1 MGFWQQVDSFF
12 KDSATARES
21 SPFRKFILLL
31 LFFILNTAL
40 LSADILPD
48 KVSLSV
54 GQVSDR
60 DVTAPRTVSFVDEAR
75 TKMLEAEVLSN
86 VANVYDLDMGAVG
99 RAEEDAGRIFRSARM
114 IVSDKSLEAAPLSEK
129 ITRLKGLLQGTGPE
143 QTIALLPTFSVTE
156 LGQLEEQAKA
166 LLRKYLQRGI
176 RDEELDNVRKLAV
189 MDIEQLKLPKNA
201 ESVLVG
207 IVQTLLQPNFVL
219 NVNETDKRRQTALR
233 SIEPVRITVKS
244 GQVIVRRGDMVSP
257 DQMQVMMELGLHSG
271 QTANIGRILGL
282 AIYVLLVMVSL
293 LLYLH
298 KFSPAIFADDR
309 RLVLIGMVVLVTIA
323 IGRVSHLYSDFVAP
337 VAVGPLLTAI
347 LVGPRIALMLGMLT
361 ALFFGVITDQDMR
374 VISFVLLGSSIGI
387 YAVVKNYQ
395 AYSLVRAGLWIAAVN
410 VLTILCTG
418 LIEQINVRDIF
429 VDAALGAVG
438 GLAAAILAIG
448 ILPFLEQAFRI
459 TTAEKLI
466 ALARPNH
473 PLLQRLL
480 LEAPGTYYHSV
491 LVGNLAETAADKV
504 GADPVVARVGA
515 YYHDVGK
522 IQRPYFFIE
531 NQVNIDNPHL
541 KLSPSLSTM
550 IVTSH
555 IRDGLEF
562 CKEYKLPEII
572 SDIIAQHHGT
582 SLVSYFYKQA
592 TESGHSECIIE
603 EDFRYEGPKPQTK
616 EAALIMLADGCEA
629 AVRSITKP
637 NMSRIENTVRRV
649 VQERLRDG
657 QLNECDL
664 TLKDLTIIG
673 DVFMRV
679 LCSTCH
685 SRIEYPMDTVRELER
700 RRPRNGNGNKH
711 AAGKPGAAGSIAGA
725 SAENDGSGSG
735 VAGTRA

>member
-12 KDSATARES
+12 TDSTAVREN
-21 SPFRKFILLL
+21 SPFRKVLLLL
-31 LFFILNTAL
+31 LFFVINTVL
-40 LSADILPD
+40 LSADLLPN

-60 DVTAPRTVSFVDEAR
+60 DVTAPRTVSFVDAAR
-75 TKMLEAEVLSN
+75 TKLLEAEVLSS
-86 VANVYDLDMGAVG
+86 VSNVYDLDMGAVN
-99 RAEEDAGRIFRSARM
+99 RAEEDIGRIFRAARM
-114 IVSDKSLEAAPLSEK
+114 VVSDKNSAVLPLEDK
-129 ITRLKGLLQGTGPE
+129 IAKLKGLLQGSGPE
-143 QTIALLPTFSVTE
+143 QTIVLLPAFSVAE
-156 LGQLEEQAKA
+156 LAQLEDQAKFI
-166 LLRKYLQRGI
+166 LRKYLQRGI
-176 RDEELDNVRKLAV
+176 RDEELDSVRKLAV
-189 MDIEQLKLPKNA
+189 MDIEQLRQGKNA

-233 SIEPVRITVKS
+233 STDPVRVTVKS
-244 GQVIVRRGDMVSP
+244 GQLIVRRGDVVSP
-257 DQMQVMMELGLHSG
+257 EQMQIMMELGLHSG
-271 QTANIGRILGL
+271 QNANLDRFLGL
-282 AIYVLLVMVSL
+282 AIYVLLVMGSL
-293 LLYLH
+293 VLYLY
-298 KFSPAIFADDR
+298 KFMPEIFADDR
-309 RLVLIGMVVLVTIA
+309 RLVLIGMVVLVTII
-323 IGRVSHLYSDFVAP
+323 IGRVSHYYSDFVAP
-337 VAVGPLLTAI
+337 IAVGPLLTSI
-347 LVGPRIALMLGMLT
+347 LIGPRVALMLGMLT
-361 ALFFGVITDQDMR
+361 ALFFGAITEQDLR
-374 VISFVLLGSSIGI
+374 VISFVLLGSSVGV
-387 YAVVKNYQ
+387 YAVAKNYQ
-395 AYSLVRAGLWIAAVN
+395 AYSLVRAGLWIASVN
-410 VLTILCTG
+410 VLTIFCTG
-418 LIEQINVRDIF
+418 MIEQVNYRDSLF
-429 VDAALGAVG
+429 DAALGAVG
-438 GLAAAILAIG
+438 GLAASILAIG

-459 TTAEKLI
+459 TTSEKLI

-531 NQVNIDNPHL
+531 NQANIDNPHA
-541 KLSPSLSTM
+541 KLAPSLSTM

-562 CKEYKLPEII
+562 CKEYKLPEVIA
-572 SDIIAQHHGT
+572 DIVAQHHGT

-629 AVRSITKP
+629 AVRSISKP

-649 VQERLRDG
+649 IHERLRDG

-673 DVFMRV
+673 DIFVRV

-685 SRIEYPMDTVRELER
+685 SRIEYPIEAVRELER
-700 RRPRNGNGNKH
+700 RRPRNGVGNKH
-711 AAGKPGAAGSIAGA
+711 TAGKSEIAGA
-725 SAENDGSGSG
+725 DSGVSAENNGNHCKS
-735 VAGTRA
+735 VGT